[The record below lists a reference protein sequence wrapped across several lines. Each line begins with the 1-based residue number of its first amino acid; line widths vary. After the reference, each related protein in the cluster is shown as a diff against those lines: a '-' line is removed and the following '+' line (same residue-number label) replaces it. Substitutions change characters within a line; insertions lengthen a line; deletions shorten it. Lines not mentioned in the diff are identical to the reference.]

1 MNKLFQFSAASSIG
15 VTSTAQSGI
24 RRGWMSAQTLPARDK
39 YHYATVQSLE
49 DSMYPDFR
57 NSSPFPSMEATMDL
71 GHYGPNTLRVSR
83 QKVCYDRYGVAHS
96 APCAQHPR
104 MEEQTMLSFG
114 FGKKQWT

>member
-1 MNKLFQFSAASSIG
+1 MNRLFHFSPASSIG
-15 VTSTAQSGI
+15 AASGNQSGI
-24 RRGWMSAQTLPARDK
+24 SRKWMGAQVFPARDK

-49 DSMYPDFR
+49 DSMYPDYR
-57 NSSPFPSMEATMDL
+57 NSSPFPSMEATTPL
-71 GHYGPNTLRVSR
+71 GLCGPTTLRTSR

-96 APCAQHPR
+96 APCAQHPG